1 MKNALIFE
9 ALTRI
14 NIMNKYILLSLF
26 IFAFMSISIAQY
38 TFSTEKMAPCTQVK
52 DQQNTGTCWSFATT
66 SFLESEAIRMGE
78 QDVDLSEMY
87 VVHNI
92 YKDKATNYLLRQ
104 GKANFSQGALAH
116 DLIRAVTQHGVVP
129 ESVYSGRENET
140 EVYNHSELEKG
151 LKGFLDGVISAKK
164 IDSHNWQEAVDAI
177 LDVYMGNAPSS
188 FIVEG
193 DMKMNAK
200 TYARKLKLNVEDYVN
215 LTSFSHHPFYNS
227 FILEVPDN
235 YSNGSFYNL
244 PIDDL
249 MNTIE
254 FALMEGYTI
263 AWDGDVSEKGFSA
276 KNGLAILP
284 ETQSEEQW
292 KKPVK
297 EQKVTQ
303 QSRQDGFMNYSTTDD
318 HLMHIVGIALDQA
331 GNKYFIIKNS
341 WGEIS
346 EYKGFLYMSEA
357 YIRAKTVGVLLHK
370 SAIPAPTAS
379 KLFATSN

>member
-1 MKNALIFE
+1 MIKFLFSALAII
-9 ALTRI
+9 TCQ
-14 NIMNKYILLSLF
+14 S
-26 IFAFMSISIAQY
+26 FAIGQY
-38 TFSTEKMAPCTQVK
+38 TFSTEKMAPCTEVK
-52 DQQNTGTCWSFATT
+52 NQQKTGTCWSFATT
-66 SFLESEAIRMGE
+66 SFLESEAIRMGA
-78 QDVDLSEMY
+78 QNVDLSEMF

-92 YKDKATNYLLRQ
+92 YKDKATNYVLRQ

-116 DLIRAVTQHGVVP
+116 DLIRAVTKHGVVP
-129 ESVYSGRENET
+129 ESVYSGRENDEDI
-140 EVYNHSELEKG
+140 YNHSELEKG

-164 IDSHNWQEAVDAI
+164 IDSQNWQDAVDAI
-177 LDVYMGNAPSS
+177 LDVYMGDAPKS
-188 FIVEG
+188 FVVEG
-193 DMKMNAK
+193 DMMMDAK
-200 TYARKLKLNVEDYVN
+200 RYARMLKLDVKDYVN

-254 FALMEGYTI
+254 FALMEGYTV

-276 KNGLAILP
+276 KKGLAILP
-284 ETQSEEQW
+284 VTHTEDQWEQ
-292 KKPVK
+292 PVA
-297 EQKVTQ
+297 EQKVNQ

-318 HLMHIVGIALDQA
+318 HLMHMVGIALDQK

-346 EYKGFLYMSEA
+346 DYKGFLYMSEA
-357 YIRAKTVGVLLHK
+357 YVRAKTVGVLLHK
-370 SAIPAPTAS
+370 NSIPAPTAS
-379 KLFATSN
+379 KLFTMSK

>member
-1 MKNALIFE
+1 LGAQTTTKMMKKL
-9 ALTRI
+9 
-14 NIMNKYILLSLF
+14 LLSLLT
-26 IFAFMSISIAQY
+26 IAVLQSVSTAQY

-52 DQQNTGTCWSFATT
+52 NQQKTGTCWSFATT
-66 SFLESEAIRMGE
+66 SFLESEAIRMGQ

-92 YKDKATNYLLRQ
+92 YKDKATNYVLRQ

-116 DLIRAVTQHGVVP
+116 DLIRAVTKHGVVP
-129 ESVYSGRENET
+129 ESVYSGRDNEE
-140 EVYNHSELEKG
+140 EVYNHKELEKG
-151 LKGFLDGVISAKK
+151 LKGFLDGVISAKQ
-164 IDSHNWQEAVDAI
+164 IDSHNWQAAVDAI
-177 LDVYMGNAPSS
+177 LDVYMGDAPET
-188 FIVEG
+188 FQME
-193 DMKMNAK
+193 DMKMTAK
-200 TYARKLKLNVEDYVN
+200 TYARKLKLDVKDYVN
-215 LTSFSHHPFYNS
+215 LSSFSHHPFYNS

-254 FALMEGYTI
+254 FALMEGYTV

-284 ETQSEEQW
+284 EIQSEEQW
-292 KKPVK
+292 KSPVT
-297 EQKVTQ
+297 EQEVTQ

-318 HLMHIVGIALDQA
+318 HLMHMVGIALDQK

-341 WGEIS
+341 WGEMIDFQIVCEVKQHWRIS
-346 EYKGFLYMSEA
+346 AVILMSIDTP
-357 YIRAKTVGVLLHK
+357 YQ
-370 SAIPAPTAS
+370 
-379 KLFATSN
+379 

>member
-1 MKNALIFE
+1 MTK
-9 ALTRI
+9 
-14 NIMNKYILLSLF
+14 F
-26 IFAFMSISIAQY
+26 IFSTLAILVSQAFAMAQY

-52 DQQNTGTCWSFATT
+52 NQQKTGTCWSFATT

-78 QDVDLSEMY
+78 QDVDLSEMF

-92 YKDKATNYLLRQ
+92 YKDKAINYVLRQ

-116 DLIRAVTQHGVVP
+116 DLIRAVTEHGVVP
-129 ESVYSGRENET
+129 ESVYSGRENEE

-164 IDSHNWQEAVDAI
+164 IDSQNWQDAVDAI
-177 LDVYMGNAPSS
+177 LDVYMGDAPQS
-188 FIVEG
+188 FVVEG
-193 DMKMNAK
+193 DMMMDAK
-200 TYARKLKLNVEDYVN
+200 RYARKLKLDVKDYVN

-254 FALMEGYTI
+254 FALMEGYTV

-276 KNGLAILP
+276 KEGLAILP
-284 ETQSEEQW
+284 VTQSEEQW
-292 KKPVK
+292 KQPVA
-297 EQKVTQ
+297 EQSVTQ
-303 QSRQDGFMNYSTTDD
+303 QTRQDGFMNYSTTDD
-318 HLMHIVGIALDQA
+318 HLMHMVGIALDQK

-346 EYKGFLYMSEA
+346 DYKGFLYMSEA
-357 YIRAKTVGVLLHK
+357 YVRAKTVGVLLHK
-370 SAIPAPTAS
+370 NAIPAPTAS
-379 KLFATSN
+379 KLFTMTR